1 MIWCPVLW
9 LLGWSALL
17 HKWSVWRRISEPVVK
32 FGLWGRQAD
41 RSAQCRAFAGS
52 LGFFCLGI
60 VYWRDSM
67 IAAAT
72 HQSFAHL
79 QYLAYLVIEI
89 SQRFIPRG
97 PLTPWEK
104 FSLPT
109 FRLIT
114 KKQKNRWRVFMYN
127 VPGLWHDWLVASRI
141 ACVIFKYP
149 DLHALW
155 IRRLV
160 SSDH

>member
-9 LLGWSALL
+9 LLCWSALL

-60 VYWRDSM
+60 VYWCDSM

-72 HQSFAHL
+72 YTSELCSPPVSGISCNRNITEVHPSRPFDPLGKIFTTHIPAYHQKA
-79 QYLAYLVIEI
+79 
-89 SQRFIPRG
+89 
-97 PLTPWEK
+97 
-104 FSLPT
+104 
-109 FRLIT
+109 
-114 KKQKNRWRVFMYN
+114 KKTDGGCLYN
-127 VPGLWHDWLVASRI
+127 LWHDWLVASRI
-141 ACVIFKYP
+141 ACVIYKYP